1 MKPIRIS
8 LVLAAILATM
18 ASMHVIDKDV
28 ALGIWQRTSAQPFLH
43 QHFGTI
49 PNTLPLLVAIATTVM
64 WLAYFV
70 ISRQNGRIIQ
80 TQFIRLAACAVPAAY
95 LIKIFLQHAFGRTNI
110 RLWLRTG
117 GPIEFR
123 WFNPIETGGFPS
135 GHMVVFTAFFTAV
148 WLYYPTYRA
157 LVVVALSALAAAL
170 LCTSFHFVSDIIAG
184 VSFGVLITVAIHRF
198 LYNRVQTTTPSN

>member
-18 ASMHVIDKDV
+18 ASMHFIDKEV
-28 ALGIWQRTSAQPFLH
+28 ALGIWQRTSTQPFLH

-49 PNTLPLLVAIATTVM
+49 PNTLPPLVAIATTVM

-70 ISRQNGRIIQ
+70 ISRKNDRIIQ

-95 LIKIFLQHAFGRTNI
+95 LIKNFLQHAFGHTHI
-110 RLWLRTG
+110 RLWLRAG

-148 WLYYPTYRA
+148 WLYYPKYRA
-157 LVVVALSALAAAL
+157 LAVAALSALAAAL
-170 LCTSFHFVSDIIAG
+170 LVTSFHFVSDIIAG
-184 VSFGVLITVAIHRF
+184 ISFGVLITVAID
-198 LYNRVQTTTPSN
+198 RVLHKHFQTATPNN